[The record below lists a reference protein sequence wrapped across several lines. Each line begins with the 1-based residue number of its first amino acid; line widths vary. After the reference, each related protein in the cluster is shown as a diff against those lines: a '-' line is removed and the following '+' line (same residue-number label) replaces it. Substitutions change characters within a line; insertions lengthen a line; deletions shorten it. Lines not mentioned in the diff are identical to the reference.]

1 MSSIQVQLPDGSVR
15 EVASG
20 TTPLAIAESISP
32 RLAQASVVARIQ
44 SMLGA
49 TWEGLNRPTPEEA
62 RQPSTGDGAKPDS
75 EGAMYSAGDPLA
87 ARLVD
92 LTTPLK
98 EGVTL
103 QLLTEKDP
111 DALKVLRHSAA
122 HVMATAV
129 TELFPETKLG
139 HGPATDVG
147 FFYDFWRPTP
157 FTPEDLKLIEGRM
170 AEVTARDETFV
181 RELEPREEGLEKF
194 KTGNDFMKVHFVEK
208 FTKPGDE
215 ISLYRNGKFVD
226 FCRGPHVPST
236 GRVKAFKVISI
247 SGAYWLGDEKNPQLQ
262 RIYGTA
268 FFSKKDLDE
277 YLERIEDAK
286 RRDHRRLGKELE
298 LFTVSDQV
306 GAGLPLWLPKGATIR
321 RLLEEYIL
329 GLEREMGYE
338 HVYTPSLAKVDLYI
352 RSGHWEHYHEDM
364 FPPMDLQTEQL
375 VLRPMNCPHHIL
387 IYESRL
393 RSYRDLPVRLAEL
406 GTMYRY
412 ERSGVLSGLSRVRCM
427 TLNDAHIFCTPD
439 QIKEEFS
446 SVMKLVERAY
456 RDLGITKYSYRL
468 SLRDPANK
476 EKYVDNDAMWELGE
490 RVLREALDSLGL
502 QYRESKGDAAFYGP
516 KLDIQLADVMGHE
529 ETYSTVQVDFHLPSQ
544 FELKYTAADGTQ
556 PRPVMIHRAI
566 VSTMERMVSYLIELY
581 AGAFPLWLAP
591 VQAGLVPISERH
603 LGYAKKV
610 QQRLQN
616 AGLRVEID
624 GRNEK
629 MNAKIREFT
638 LQKIPY
644 VLVMGD
650 KEESSEAVSVRT
662 RGKGDQGSMP
672 LEEFVARTQE
682 MVGSRTSEL

>member
-32 RLAQASVVARIQ
+32 RLAQASVVARIRPLQ
-44 SMLGA
+44 AAAVTAVSPQGSESSMYGA
-49 TWEGLNRPTPEEA
+49 E
-62 RQPSTGDGAKPDS
+62 
-75 EGAMYSAGDPLA
+75 DPLA
-87 ARLVD
+87 ERLVD
-92 LTTPLK
+92 LTTPL
-98 EGVTL
+98 EEDVAL
-103 QLLTEKDP
+103 QLLTERDA

-139 HGPATDVG
+139 HGPATDAG

-170 AEVTARDETFV
+170 AEVTARDEKFV
-181 RELEPREEGLEKF
+181 REREPREEGLEQF

-236 GRVKAFKVISI
+236 GRVKAFKVMSL
-247 SGAYWLGDEKNPQLQ
+247 SGAYWLGDEKNAQLQ

-298 LFTVSDQV
+298 LFTVSDEV

-338 HVYTPSLAKVDLYI
+338 HVYTPSLAKVDLYV

-364 FPPMDLQTEQL
+364 FPPMDLKTEQL

-387 IYESRL
+387 IYESKL

-490 RVLREALDSLGL
+490 RMLREALDSLGL
-502 QYRESKGDAAFYGP
+502 QYRESIGDAAFYGP

-529 ETYSTVQVDFHLPSQ
+529 ETYSTVQLDFHLPSQ
-544 FELKYTAADGTQ
+544 FELKYTAADGTL

-603 LGYAKKV
+603 LAYAKKV

>member
-15 EVASG
+15 EVPSG

-32 RLAQASVVARIQ
+32 RLAQASVVARIRP
-44 SMLGA
+44 LKAA
-49 TWEGLNRPTPEEA
+49 TVAASSADGSEA
-62 RQPSTGDGAKPDS
+62 
-75 EGAMYSAGDPLA
+75 AMYGAENTQA
-87 ARLVD
+87 ERLVD
-92 LTTPLK
+92 LTTPL
-98 EGVTL
+98 EEDVAL
-103 QLLTEKDP
+103 QLLTEKAP
-111 DALKVLRHSAA
+111 EALKVLRHSAA

-139 HGPATDVG
+139 HGPATDAG

-170 AEVTARDETFV
+170 VEVTARDEKFI
-181 RELEPREEGLEKF
+181 RELEPREQGLEAF
-194 KTGNDFMKVHFVEK
+194 KAGNDFMKVHFVEK

-236 GRVKAFKVISI
+236 GRVKAFKVMSL

-298 LFTVSDQV
+298 LFTVSDEV

-338 HVYTPSLAKVDLYI
+338 HVYTPSLAKVGLYI

-364 FPPMDLQTEQL
+364 FPTMDLKTEEL

-387 IYESRL
+387 IYESKL

-439 QIKEEFS
+439 QIKDEFS
-446 SVMKLVERAY
+446 NVMKLVERAY

-476 EKYVDNDAMWELGE
+476 E
-490 RVLREALDSLGL
+490 
-502 QYRESKGDAAFYGP
+502 
-516 KLDIQLADVMGHE
+516 
-529 ETYSTVQVDFHLPSQ
+529 
-544 FELKYTAADGTQ
+544 
-556 PRPVMIHRAI
+556 
-566 VSTMERMVSYLIELY
+566 
-581 AGAFPLWLAP
+581 
-591 VQAGLVPISERH
+591 
-603 LGYAKKV
+603 
-610 QQRLQN
+610 
-616 AGLRVEID
+616 
-624 GRNEK
+624 
-629 MNAKIREFT
+629 
-638 LQKIPY
+638 
-644 VLVMGD
+644 
-650 KEESSEAVSVRT
+650 
-662 RGKGDQGSMP
+662 
-672 LEEFVARTQE
+672 
-682 MVGSRTSEL
+682 

>member
-1 MSSIQVQLPDGSVR
+1 MASIQVQLPDGSVR
-15 EVASG
+15 EVPAG
-20 TTPLAIAESISP
+20 TTPLAVAESISP
-32 RLAQASVVARIQ
+32 RLAQAALVARI
-44 SMLGA
+44 
-49 TWEGLNRPTPEEA
+49 RPLRA
-62 RQPSTGDGAKPDS
+62 AAVSASSGDGTEAS
-75 EGAMYSAGDPLA
+75 MYGAENPHAQ
-87 ARLVD
+87 RLVD
-92 LTTPLK
+92 LSTPL
-98 EGVTL
+98 EEDVAL
-103 QLLTEKDP
+103 ELLTDRNPE
-111 DALKVLRHSAA
+111 ALKILRHSAA
-122 HVMATAV
+122 HVLATAV
-129 TELFPETKLG
+129 LELFPETKLG
-139 HGPATDVG
+139 HGPATDAV

-170 AEVTARDETFV
+170 AEVVARDEKFV
-181 RELEPREEGLEKF
+181 REFEPRTEGLEKF
-194 KTGNDFMKVHFVEK
+194 RTGNDFMKVHFIEK
-208 FTKPGDE
+208 FTQPGED

-236 GRVKAFKVISI
+236 GRVKAVKVMSL

-277 YLERIEDAK
+277 YLERLEDAK

-298 LFTVSDQV
+298 LFTVSEEV

-329 GLEREMGYE
+329 GLERQTGYE
-338 HVYTPSLAKVDLYI
+338 HVYTPSLAKVDLYV
-352 RSGHWEHYHEDM
+352 RSGHWAHYHEDM
-364 FPPMDLQTEQL
+364 FPPMDLENEQM

-387 IYESRL
+387 IYESKL

-427 TLNDAHIFCTPD
+427 TLNDAHIFCSPD

-446 SVMKLVERAY
+446 GVMKLVEQAY
-456 RDLGITKYSYRL
+456 RDLGITQYSYRL

-476 EKYVDNDAMWELGE
+476 QKYVDNDEMWELGE

-502 QYRESKGDAAFYGP
+502 PYRESKGDAAFYGP
-516 KLDIQLADVMGHE
+516 KLDIQLADVLGHE

-544 FELKYTAADGTQ
+544 FGLEYTGADGNRH
-556 PRPVMIHRAI
+556 RPVMIHRAI
-566 VSTMERMVSYLIELY
+566 VSTMERMISYLIELY

-603 LGYAKKV
+603 QAYATKV
-610 QQRLQN
+610 RDILQQ
-616 AGLRVEID
+616 AGFRVEVD
-624 GRNEK
+624 ARNEK
-629 MNAKIREFT
+629 MNAKIRDFT
-638 LQKIPY
+638 MQKVPY

-650 KEESSEAVSVRT
+650 KEESSSAVSVRT

-672 LEEFVARTQE
+672 LEQFVTRTQQLVAAKS
-682 MVGSRTSEL
+682 MEL